1 MRGGGGGGRGVTG
14 EGWRGRVLVPCS
26 EPAFMMSSLSSSH
39 LTKTEEEGERGR
51 EVERV
56 ATSWASLLARAALY
70 MDTELLWSRLS

>member
-1 MRGGGGGGRGVTG
+1 MGEEGRERCDEGGRRSY
-14 EGWRGRVLVPCS
+14 WVPCS

-51 EVERV
+51 EVERL

-70 MDTELLWSRLS
+70 TDTELLWSRLS